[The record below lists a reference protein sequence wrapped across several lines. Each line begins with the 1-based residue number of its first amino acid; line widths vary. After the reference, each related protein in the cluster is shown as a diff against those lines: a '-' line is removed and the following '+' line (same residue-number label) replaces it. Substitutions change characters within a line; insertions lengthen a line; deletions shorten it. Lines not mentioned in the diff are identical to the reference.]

1 MTELSARAA
10 AEIETAA
17 KYGTANYAPL
27 PVVLAEGSGSWVVDV
42 DGNKYLDAVSAYS
55 ATNFGHANERFIEVA
70 IGQMRRLE
78 NVSRALHAEGF
89 GAFAKAITELSG
101 LDRVLVM
108 NTGAEAN
115 ETAIKAARKWGYKV
129 KGVPEGQAKIIAM
142 HGNFHGRTTTIMS
155 FSDDENARDGFGPFT
170 PGFELVDYNDVEAL
184 EAAIDENTVAVL
196 LEPIQGE
203 SGVRVPDEGYLRAVR
218 ELTQRRGVLMICDE
232 VQTGMGRTGTS
243 FRFQAEG
250 IVPDLVTVAKS
261 LGAGLIPISAVL
273 GSDEVMAVFTPG
285 THGSTFGG
293 NPVAVAVGKAV
304 CDELA
309 TGRWQESNAE
319 LHPVLFEPLRA
330 LVGRGLTEV
339 RGAGLWAGVD
349 IDPAIGTAPEIC
361 EDLLARGVLTKN
373 VRPQTIR
380 LALPITA
387 SRDEV
392 ELLAREFVAVIE
404 ERAAQAGL

>member
-1 MTELSARAA
+1 MTALSARAA
-10 AEIETAA
+10 AEISTAA

-27 PVVLAEGSGSWVVDV
+27 PVVLAEGKGSWVVDV
-42 DGNKYLDAVSAYS
+42 DGNRYLDAVSAYS
-55 ATNFGHANERFIEVA
+55 ATNFGHANEQFIEVA
-70 IGQMRRLE
+70 IDQMRRLE
-78 NVSRALHAEGF
+78 IVSRALHAEGF

-170 PGFELVDYNDVEAL
+170 PGFEVVDYNDIAAL

-203 SGVRVPDEGYLRAVR
+203 AGVRVPDEGYLRAVR
-218 ELTQRRGVLMICDE
+218 EVTERNNVLMICDE
-232 VQTGMGRTGTS
+232 VQTGMGRTGTT

-250 IVPDLVTVAKS
+250 ILPDLVTTAKS

-273 GSDEVMAVFTPG
+273 GRDEVMAVFTPG

-293 NPVAVAVGKAV
+293 NPVAVAIGKAV
-304 CDELA
+304 CDLLA
-309 TGRWQESNAE
+309 TGELQAANQE

-330 LVGRGLTEV
+330 LVGRGLVEV
-339 RGAGLWAGVD
+339 RGAGRWAGID

-361 EDLLARGVLTKN
+361 EDLLARGVLAKN
-373 VRPQTIR
+373 VRPHTIR

-387 SRDEV
+387 TRDEV
-392 ELLAREFVAVIE
+392 ELLARELGAVVTE
-404 ERAAQAGL
+404 HAAAAGL